1 MRTLEGGCSAPI
13 GAIAEVKGKM
23 IDFKG
28 GVFSMKGEQPKI
40 IEAILKIDER
50 NGVGKKLA
58 NEVLNNG
65 GRLYI
70 EEAKV
75 K

>member
-1 MRTLEGGCSAPI
+1 
-13 GAIAEVKGKM
+13 
-23 IDFKG
+23 
-28 GVFSMKGEQPKI
+28 MKGERPKI

-50 NGVGKKLA
+50 NGVGEKLA

-65 GRLYI
+65 GKLYI
-70 EEAKV
+70 EEAKL